1 VEELL
6 VLPLFTAGEEPLEE
20 ELRLTDGADLRLVL
34 RDVLT
39 FGTDCRE
46 ELTLEADF
54 VFGAELRE
62 TEGAGRLEVLLLGLT
77 VDRLWLLWVDTVAD
91 FFGAEVLAERV
102 TIELLGV
109 LRTALVFGLTDE
121 LFVLLLCT
129 ASCLTERV
137 APIFAGVAVLVLAD
151 RVVVVALE
159 GFTAELRVAPVVCL
173 TEEFVVLRVLL
184 TVADFF
190 SALLRELTAV
200 LFLRVAEDLAAE
212 RVPAL
217 LRTSAR
223 DLCTAVELFV
233 LDRVVEAFLTVE
245 EFLPEFFL
253 A

>member
-91 FFGAEVLAERV
+91 FFGAEVLA
-102 TIELLGV
+102 
-109 LRTALVFGLTDE
+109 
-121 LFVLLLCT
+121 
-129 ASCLTERV
+129 
-137 APIFAGVAVLVLAD
+137 D

-184 TVADFF
+184 TVADFL

>member
-34 RDVLT
+34 REELT

-91 FFGAEVLAERV
+91 FFGAEVLA
-102 TIELLGV
+102 
-109 LRTALVFGLTDE
+109 
-121 LFVLLLCT
+121 
-129 ASCLTERV
+129 
-137 APIFAGVAVLVLAD
+137 D

-184 TVADFF
+184 TVADFL